1 MYYNIVRVEAPLLVI
16 KISKKTSS
24 QSWRLYFA
32 LKQNERKQTDPPRKH
47 PRNARVISAKEL
59 GTMSKNN
66 LRRIT
71 LARRP
76 TWGIHS
82 LTLIIS

>member
-1 MYYNIVRVEAPLLVI
+1 MYYNIPRVEAPLLVI

-24 QSWRLYFA
+24 QLEVLLCFKTER
-32 LKQNERKQTDPPRKH
+32 NETSTDPPRKP

-59 GTMSKNN
+59 GTMSKNK

-71 LARRP
+71 LARGSI
-76 TWGIHS
+76 WGIHS
-82 LTLIIS
+82 LALIIS